1 MSAETSGELAGY
13 ECLVCVTGGI
23 AAYKTATLVSRLVQ
37 AGCGVTV
44 AMTRSARRFVG
55 PVTFEALSGRA
66 VLTSLWRGRGAMP
79 HLDPT
84 EAADLAIVAPAT
96 ANILGKLANGIADE
110 IVSAL
115 LIAIDCPL
123 MIAPAMNRRMWN
135 HPAVQRNLA
144 RLREDGCLIVGPE
157 SGWQACRDTGPGRM
171 SEPETLFES
180 ARQLLLRSPPRS
192 RSRDV

>member
-1 MSAETSGELAGY
+1 MSAQTAGQLAGY

-23 AAYKTATLVSRLVQ
+23 AAYKTCTLVSRLVQ

-55 PVTFEALSGRA
+55 PTSFQALSGRP
-66 VLTSLWRGRGAMP
+66 VLTSLWRGGMP
-79 HLDPT
+79 HLDPGAT
-84 EAADLAIVAPAT
+84 ADLAIVAPAT

-115 LIAIDCPL
+115 LIATDCPL
-123 MIAPAMNRRMWN
+123 LIAPAMNSRMWN

-144 RLREDGCLIVGPE
+144 RLREDGCVIVGPE
-157 SGWQACRDTGPGRM
+157 SGWQACRDVGPGRM
-171 SEPETLFES
+171 SEPETLFE
-180 ARQLLLRSPPRS
+180 AAVQLLRRQPPRRGTAGS
-192 RSRDV
+192 